1 MKKRDSHSVLS
12 TFLMLYRTHVISAL
26 EKTREEFARFE
37 RSLRGE
43 VGELAARLVAL
54 AGRSS
59 AEVRRESG
67 AVAARLTYPS
77 DELDGAGAAVLPF
90 RESWRSHEEARRW
103 ALETLRGRTTF
114 AADGSQIF
122 PGREASLPVAAVQ
135 VASFENPHAPE
146 GRYTKDVYFEVIP
159 PEQLLARAGDYE
171 SPEQVVGLRR
181 FELEARAVCNFLERQ
196 SGWRGRNERA
206 PLAFFDNT
214 LLIASLRKGTDRHLS
229 QRMADALAEL
239 IHVSCEAEVPVVGYV
254 DHSYAHDVAGL
265 LAALHRD
272 LPESSAYDAQILR
285 TPARG
290 AARPPLADWGDR
302 TIFFHCQRPNLAEA
316 FFDAEGAPLVGFAY
330 LQTTSDGHPARLD
343 IPAWVHE
350 AGLVEEVA
358 DAVRAECVVGNG
370 YPYAIEAADQA
381 AQMNGRDREMFLRTV
396 QDFAAEHRLDFHV
409 SHKALSKGRRR

>member
-1 MKKRDSHSVLS
+1 
-12 TFLMLYRTHVISAL
+12 MLYRTHVISAL
-26 EKTREEFARFE
+26 EKTREEFARFG

-43 VGELAARLVAL
+43 VGELAARLLAL

-67 AVAARLTYPS
+67 AVAGRLTYPS
-77 DELDGAGAAVLPF
+77 DELDSAGAAVLPF

-103 ALETLRGRTTF
+103 ALDTLRGRVTF

-135 VASFENPHAPE
+135 VASFENPHTPE
-146 GRYTKDVYFEVIP
+146 GLYTKDVHFEVIP

-181 FELEARAVCNFLERQ
+181 FELEARAVCDFLERQ
-196 SGWRGRNERA
+196 RGWRGRGERA

-214 LLIASLRKGTDRHLS
+214 LLVASLRKGSDRHLS
-229 QRMADALAEL
+229 QRMAEALAEL
-239 IHVSCEAEVPVVGYV
+239 IAVSRETAVPVVGYV
-254 DHSYAHDVAGL
+254 DHSYAHDIAGL
-265 LAALHRD
+265 LAALHSD

-285 TPARG
+285 APAVG
-290 AARPPLADWGDR
+290 AARPPLAEWGDR
-302 TIFFHCQRPNLAEA
+302 TVFFHCQRPNLNAG
-316 FFDAEGAPLVGFAY
+316 FFDEGGAPLVGFVY

-350 AGLVEEVA
+350 AGLVGEVV

-370 YPYAIEAADQA
+370 YPYAIETADQA
-381 AQMNGRDREMFLRTV
+381 ALMNGRDREMFIRAV

-409 SHKALSKGRRR
+409 SRKALSKGRRR